1 MLLPRARLSRGMLQN
16 SFTFLAALD
25 NLTASVILSFISAV
39 SPRAAAR
46 GKIAMFDPSQEYGV
60 LKPVGFFDPLGLSKG
75 ISEEKFFRWREVE
88 IKHGRVCM
96 IAFVGFIWQQGLGHL
111 PGYISHH
118 PDLKFTEIPDGVA
131 AIGAVPAL
139 GWAQILWFAGL
150 LELGPFSVYNRRVEK
165 PGAFNYFKWGGND
178 VGEAYP
184 GLTDENRIQKLTIE
198 LQNGRLAMLGV
209 LGILMGDVVAPGTMG
224 LPTEDGIGLF

>member
-1 MLLPRARLSRGMLQN
+1 MFKAAVLALLATSASAFVTKTGPVRSAPVAR
-16 SFTFLAALD
+16 T
-25 NLTASVILSFISAV
+25 V
-39 SPRAAAR
+39 SK
-46 GKIAMFDPSQEYGV
+46 GDVSMFDPRGELGV
-60 LKPVGFFDPLGLSKG
+60 LRPVGFFDPLGLSKG
-75 ISEEKFFRWREVE
+75 ITEEKFNRWRTVE

-96 IAFVGFIWQQGLGHL
+96 MAFLGFIWQQGVGHF
-111 PGYISHH
+111 PGYISHS
-118 PDLKFTEIPDGVA
+118 PDLKFSDIPDGVA
-131 AIGAVPAL
+131 AIGAVPGL

-150 LELGPFSVYNRRVEK
+150 LELGPFSVYNRREER

-209 LGILMGDVVAPGTMG
+209 LGMLMGDVVAPGTMG
-224 LPTEDGIGLF
+224 LPTADGIGLF

>member
-1 MLLPRARLSRGMLQN
+1 MKIAAV
-16 SFTFLAALD
+16 FVALAASA
-25 NLTASVILSFISAV
+25 NAFAPGASLKSRVA
-39 SPRAAAR
+39 PRTTSR
-46 GKIAMFDPSQEYGV
+46 SQVAMFDPSQEYGV

-75 ISEEKFFRWREVE
+75 ISEEKFFRWREIE

-96 IAFVGFIWQQGLGHL
+96 VAFLGFIWQQGLGHL

-118 PDLKFTEIPDGVA
+118 PDLKFSDIPDGVA
-131 AIGAVPAL
+131 AIGAVPGL

-150 LELGPFSVYNRRVEK
+150 LELGPFSVYNRREER

-209 LGILMGDVVAPGTMG
+209 LGMLMGDVVAPGTMG
-224 LPTEDGIGLF
+224 LPTADGIGLF

>member
-1 MLLPRARLSRGMLQN
+1 MYKTAAVFVALAASANAFAPGASLKRPVAPRIASRGQ
-16 SFTFLAALD
+16 
-25 NLTASVILSFISAV
+25 V
-39 SPRAAAR
+39 
-46 GKIAMFDPSQEYGV
+46 AMFDPSQQYGV

-75 ISEEKFFRWREVE
+75 ISEEKFFRWREIE

-96 IAFVGFIWQQGLGHL
+96 VAFIGFIWQQGLGHL

-118 PDLKFTEIPDGVA
+118 PDLKFSDIPDGVA
-131 AIGAVPAL
+131 AIGAVPGL

-150 LELGPFSVYNRRVEK
+150 LELGPFSVYNRREER

-209 LGILMGDVVAPGTMG
+209 LGMLMGDVVAPGTMG
-224 LPTEDGIGLF
+224 LPTADGIGLF

>member
-1 MLLPRARLSRGMLQN
+1 MYKIAAV
-16 SFTFLAALD
+16 FVALAASA
-25 NLTASVILSFISAV
+25 NAFAPGASVKSHVAPRTASRSQV
-39 SPRAAAR
+39 
-46 GKIAMFDPSQEYGV
+46 AMFDPSQQYGV

-75 ISEEKFFRWREVE
+75 ISEEKFFRWREIE

-96 IAFVGFIWQQGLGHL
+96 VAFVGFIWQQGLGHL

-118 PDLKFTEIPDGVA
+118 PDLKFSDIPDGVA
-131 AIGAVPAL
+131 AIGAVPGL

-150 LELGPFSVYNRRVEK
+150 LELGPFSVYNRREDR

-209 LGILMGDVVAPGTMG
+209 LGMLMGDVVAPGTMG
-224 LPTEDGIGLF
+224 LPTADGIGLF

>member
-1 MLLPRARLSRGMLQN
+1 
-16 SFTFLAALD
+16 
-25 NLTASVILSFISAV
+25 
-39 SPRAAAR
+39 
-46 GKIAMFDPSQEYGV
+46 
-60 LKPVGFFDPLGLSKG
+60 
-75 ISEEKFFRWREVE
+75 
-88 IKHGRVCM
+88 
-96 IAFVGFIWQQGLGHL
+96 LGHL